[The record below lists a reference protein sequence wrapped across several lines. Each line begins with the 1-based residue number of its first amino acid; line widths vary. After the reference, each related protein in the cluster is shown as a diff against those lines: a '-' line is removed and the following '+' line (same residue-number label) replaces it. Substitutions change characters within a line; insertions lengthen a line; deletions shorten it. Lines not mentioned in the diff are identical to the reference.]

1 MQIDLSTIDF
11 DKLRDEFAKKVQ
23 SKNVT
28 LRNIRQLVEEKLGQ
42 MLSQNPQRMDYYKKY
57 QEIVSDYNCE
67 KDRVTV
73 ESTFA
78 KLVKLAAEMDEESQR
93 HVREGL
99 SEEELALFDMLVK
112 ESISK
117 ADRERLKQ
125 ASKGLL
131 KSLKD
136 RLALMPAWT
145 KNAATQ
151 ADVKMFILDN
161 LYASLPRPSFTN
173 EETEVLANRIYGF
186 VWQQGVSGSNS
197 RYTETLAGVSQMEG
211 LTS

>member
-1 MQIDLSTIDF
+1 
-11 DKLRDEFAKKVQ
+11 
-23 SKNVT
+23 
-28 LRNIRQLVEEKLGQ
+28 
-42 MLSQNPQRMDYYKKY
+42 
-57 QEIVSDYNCE
+57 
-67 KDRVTV
+67 
-73 ESTFA
+73 
-78 KLVKLAAEMDEESQR
+78 MDEESQR

-161 LYASLPRPSFTN
+161 LFASLPRPSFTN

-186 VWQQGVSGSNS
+186 VWQQGECGKYS
-197 RYTETLAGVSQMEG
+197 RNPEGFSGVSQMEG